1 MSRMR
6 IWIQPNLIYPIVT
19 SKLYLMW
26 RRWILSALA
35 RERER
40 ERGRERE
47 VQSDELL
54 RRGINHSPDSIR
66 PISTIPGLKVLIYLF
81 VYRLIMVCIFLRVC
95 FIGSSDEESA
105 RKLIYYI
112 DFIIDAIL
120 MIIDCFGGDE
130 IINLMN
136 ILLISVDS
144 PLTVCVGIGL
154 PTKNIEK
161 KNHQSIK
168 IYISDS
174 RRESSW

>member
-1 MSRMR
+1 
-6 IWIQPNLIYPIVT
+6 
-19 SKLYLMW
+19 
-26 RRWILSALA
+26 
-35 RERER
+35 
-40 ERGRERE
+40 
-47 VQSDELL
+47 
-54 RRGINHSPDSIR
+54 
-66 PISTIPGLKVLIYLF
+66 
-81 VYRLIMVCIFLRVC
+81 MVCIFLRVC

-174 RRESSW
+174 RRESS

>member
-1 MSRMR
+1 MR

-35 RERER
+35 RETER
-40 ERGRERE
+40 EGGSVRRVTSSRN
-47 VQSDELL
+47 QSFTGFDKTDLHHSWTKGTHL
-54 RRGINHSPDSIR
+54 FVCLSFNNGMYISTCVFYRFKRRGVCKESWYIIYWLYHWCHSNDNW
-66 PISTIPGLKVLIYLF
+66 LLW
-81 VYRLIMVCIFLRVC
+81 
-95 FIGSSDEESA
+95 
-105 RKLIYYI
+105 
-112 DFIIDAIL
+112 
-120 MIIDCFGGDE
+120 GDE